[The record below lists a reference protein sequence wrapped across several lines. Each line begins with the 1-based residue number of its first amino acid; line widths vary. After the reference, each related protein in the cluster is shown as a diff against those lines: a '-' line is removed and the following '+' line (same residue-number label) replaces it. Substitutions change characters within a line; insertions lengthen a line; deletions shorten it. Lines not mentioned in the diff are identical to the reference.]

1 LPAVVAAPA
10 VALATN
16 ALADQHSDNL
26 LLAIYSVEHPFDR
39 YLPRF
44 LPLVQF
50 MSSPIS
56 DYSANLRF
64 QVLLR
69 VFAFCFTVSWI
80 GNRVAR
86 AISGSYLGAIIGSIV
101 LAGYFLVRYPEASD
115 SIVYGAS
122 AGLQASVVF
131 IASLAVIQWARHS
144 ANAAWRASLIIAA
157 VLLVCL
163 ALLNYF
169 MLVLWAPI
177 LVLLDSLARAGAQP
191 RPARVVFREVFG
203 GKISPLWVLTAA
215 SAIAFAYFRW
225 TTSERTSI
233 TPSRALGV
241 VRWTRYAWDQG
252 NLYIFENLRLVLVL
266 SILLVVGSRKMRGFL
281 VAGLSMCAAGSVL
294 VVASLDH
301 VAENVHLPRYY
312 APSLF
317 IGLLIVVAA
326 AASLIAER
334 VSRSIP
340 SGMRL
345 GVVALGETSRNRFSL
360 VAVVALFYVASLG
373 IFVTR
378 PIGFGFEGADGQQI
392 RKQGFPLSAG
402 DIQLASERGGV
413 DIDFVMGSHWQVWT
427 TVFRVGEEGM
437 RVFPFA
443 SFTRALDRSD
453 EYIPNPPVYG
463 VCIDLDARQCKDAVQ
478 WVLSPGSPWELTVL
492 GPLDI
497 GTGRVLHLAK
507 LGRK

>member
-1 LPAVVAAPA
+1 V
-10 VALATN
+10 TN

-26 LLAIYSVEHPFDR
+26 LLAVYSVEHPFDR

-44 LPLVQF
+44 LPLIQF

-80 GNRVAR
+80 ANRAAR
-86 AISGSYLGAIIGSIV
+86 AVSGSYLGAIIGSIV
-101 LAGYFLVRYPEASD
+101 LAGYFLVRYPEATD

-144 ANAAWRASLIIAA
+144 PNAAWRASLVIAA
-157 VLLVCL
+157 VLLACL

-169 MLVLWAPI
+169 MLVLWAPV
-177 LVLLDSLARAGAQP
+177 LVLVDSLARAGSQP

-203 GKISPLWVLTAA
+203 SKISPLWVLAAA
-215 SAIAFAYFRW
+215 SAIAFAYLRW
-225 TTSERTSI
+225 TTYERTSLS
-233 TPSRALGV
+233 PSRALSV
-241 VRWTRYAWDQG
+241 VLSTRYAWDQR
-252 NLYIFENLRLVLVL
+252 NFYILENLSIAILL
-266 SILLVVGSRKMRGFL
+266 STILLVLARNVSGVT
-281 VAGLSMCAAGSVL
+281 VAGISAGAAGGVFA
-294 VVASLDH
+294 VASLDH

-317 IGLLIVVAA
+317 IGLLIAIAA
-326 AASLIAER
+326 TAALIGR
-334 VSRSIP
+334 KVSRSIP
-340 SGMRL
+340 SDMRL
-345 GVVALGETSRNRFSL
+345 GVAALGGVSRHRFSWVVL
-360 VAVVALFYVASLG
+360 VALFVASLG
-373 IFVTR
+373 MFVTR
-378 PIGFGFEGADGQQI
+378 PVGFGFEGADGQQI

-427 TVFRVGEEGM
+427 TVFRAREEGVG
-437 RVFPFA
+437 VFPFA
-443 SFTRALDRSD
+443 PFTRALDRSD

-463 VCIDLDARQCKDAVQ
+463 VCIDLDAQQCEDVVQ

-492 GPLDI
+492 QPVDI